1 MRAPREVTV
10 LESKDMLDRLRRSR
24 GLEIFVPAAVFVV
37 LLLCNVKTP
46 MIADDYA
53 YCFSFADGQRVDSL
67 GDIFASMS
75 AHRLWMNGRV
85 IAHFLVQLFLM
96 LPPLAFD
103 LVNSAAFAAAV
114 WLTAYLARKRG
125 EKDGLL
131 LLGAF
136 CLLWIYTPAFGQV
149 FLWLD
154 GSVNYL
160 WSVLFSLMM
169 LKVFAAKFLEDREL
183 PGPWRWLFPLY
194 CFAVGAYCEPS
205 ATGTVFC
212 CALLLALGRILYKQ
226 RLSPW
231 LLLSLVTAFAG
242 FLYMVLAPGE
252 VNNKSATLTLSGVS
266 YGFVNSMELYRQL
279 WPLLLIYLA
288 LAFAAWHLKADT
300 RRQLLAL
307 SFILASIAGV
317 FVLSFAGYA
326 EPRSACYGC
335 FMAVAASAVLFS
347 TVLDSRFRPAL
358 LFALTA
364 ALAATMYWGAVG
376 VQDICESCA
385 QQERNEALV
394 LEALEAGSRAV
405 TVEPVYFATK
415 YSAGSGLGYL
425 SSDPGAWNNVYMA
438 EYYGLDSLSLGE

>member
-1 MRAPREVTV
+1 MNENSV
-10 LESKDMLDRLRRSR
+10 LRRLRGSR
-24 GLEIFVPAAVFVV
+24 LLLGLVLAGAFAV
-37 LLLCNVKTP
+37 LLLCNMKTP
-46 MIADDYA
+46 LIADDYA
-53 YCFSFADGQRVDSL
+53 YCFSFADSQRVDSL
-67 GDIFASMS
+67 GDIFSSMA

-96 LPPLAFD
+96 LPPAVFD
-103 LVNSAAFAAAV
+103 VLNSAAFAAALY
-114 WLTAYLARKRG
+114 LTATLARKKG
-125 EKDGLL
+125 ERDSLL
-131 LLGAF
+131 LLGCF

-154 GSVNYL
+154 GSLNYL
-160 WSVLFSLMM
+160 WSVLFSLVM
-169 LKVFAAKFLEDREL
+169 LKPYVGKFMEDREL
-183 PGPWRWLFPLY
+183 PRPWRWLLPLF
-194 CFAVGAYCEPS
+194 CFAAGAYCEPS
-205 ATGTVFC
+205 ATGTIFC

-231 LLLSLVTAFAG
+231 LLISLAAAFAG

-252 VNNKSATLTLSGVS
+252 VNNKSATLTVSGVS

-288 LAFAAWHLKADT
+288 LAFTAWQLKLEP

-335 FMAVAASAVLFS
+335 FMAVAACAVLFPA
-347 TVLDSRFRPAL
+347 VLDSRFQPAA

-364 ALAATMYWGAVG
+364 ALAATLYWGAVG

-385 QQERNEALV
+385 QQERNEAVILAAR
-394 LEALEAGSRAV
+394 ESGARDV
-405 TVEPVYFATK
+405 TVEPVDFATK
-415 YSAGSGLGYL
+415 YSSGWGLSYL
-425 SSDPGAWNNVYMA
+425 SQDPSAWNNVYMA
-438 EYYGLDSLSLGE
+438 EYYGLDSLRLGE